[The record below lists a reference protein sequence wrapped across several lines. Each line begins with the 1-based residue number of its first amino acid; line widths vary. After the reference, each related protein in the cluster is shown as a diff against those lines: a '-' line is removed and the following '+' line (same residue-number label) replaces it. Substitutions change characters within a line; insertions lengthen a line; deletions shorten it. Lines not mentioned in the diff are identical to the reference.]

1 MGKNIQ
7 KFKIISFSTKDLPN
21 YGEIYL
27 VEATSSVNGF
37 VQTFLDENCITDE
50 FRLAKSG
57 SLVEEARQAYE
68 ENKLWLV
75 DMSKFQSK
83 DDIPDVNGCIG
94 NRTIHDELLEMS
106 EEEFTTMLEKTLRE
120 MDQSDLKAMIDK
132 AVRKSVLAQMGLDG
146 CENWKTYRA
155 VATTLKD
162 GYVFA
167 NHHFDNLLA
176 DDEEDAYNVMLSTI
190 STKERRPI
198 RPADILSYQILPKD
212 DNLFN
217 FDSILAT

>member
-1 MGKNIQ
+1 MDKKIQ
-7 KFKIISFSTKDLPN
+7 KFKILSFSTKDLPN
-21 YGEIYL
+21 YGEVYL
-27 VEATSSVNGF
+27 VEATSSANSI
-37 VQTFLDENCITDE
+37 VQTYLDEDCITDE

-68 ENKLWLV
+68 EDELWLV

-83 DDIPDVNGCIG
+83 DNIPDVNGCIG
-94 NRTIHDELLEMS
+94 IRTIHEELLEMS
-106 EEEFTTMLEKTLRE
+106 EEEFTTMLEKTLHE

-132 AVRKSVLAQMGLDG
+132 AVRKSVLAQLGLDG
-146 CENWKTYRA
+146 CENWKTYR
-155 VATTLKD
+155 VIATTLKD
-162 GYVFA
+162 GHVYA

-198 RPADILSYQILPKD
+198 HSEDILSYVILPND
-212 DNLFN
+212 ENPYN
-217 FDSILAT
+217 FDSIFAT